1 MRYLFLFLILLF
13 HSYKIFGDENS
24 FAEFLV
30 SKPHMKDSRFQET
43 VIILLYHNQKN
54 GAAGFVVN
62 KPIETMY
69 ISELFKINN
78 INNPENMIEK
88 EIILYWGG
96 PGEPEHIFFIHS
108 SDYKSNDIIFFN
120 NDFTITRAPEI
131 LVDISRNNGPEEY
144 IILLGIAAWEP
155 GQLDSEMIRGDWDK
169 KKNNY
174 TSLFDNGKEMWN
186 HLISTRDI

>member
-1 MRYLFLFLILLF
+1 MFFYSFQI
-13 HSYKIFGDENS
+13 IGDENVY
-24 FAEFLV
+24 AEFLV
-30 SKPHMKDSRFQET
+30 AKPYMKDSRFQET
-43 VIILLYHNQKN
+43 VIILLYHNQNN

-78 INNPENMIEK
+78 IESPENMIEK

-96 PGEPEHIFFIHS
+96 PVEPEHIFFIHS
-108 SDYKSNDIIFFN
+108 SDYRSNDAIFFTK
-120 NDFTITRAPEI
+120 DFTITRAPEI
-131 LVDISRNNGPEEY
+131 LVDIARNKGPEEY

-186 HLISTRDI
+186 HLINSQDI